1 MIKKFN
7 KKGFTLVEI
16 IVVLVILAILA
27 AIAVPSV
34 LGYVEEAK
42 KEKYIAEAK
51 AIYTV
56 IQVEE
61 TKLANE
67 IDYTDKPSN
76 YNRAE
81 DYMYAKI
88 CDKSDFNKVGEGIVS
103 QKTGIPK
110 VSFIALINDDPKAY
124 HLNWTS
130 EDGKIIDAQ
139 ITKNKKVDILSVSQ

>member
-1 MIKKFN
+1 MIKRFN

-42 KEKYIAEAK
+42 KEKYIAEARS
-51 AIYTV
+51 IYTV

-67 IDYTDKPSN
+67 IDYTDKPSQ
-76 YNRAE
+76 YNNSKE
-81 DYMYAKI
+81 YMYAKI
-88 CDKSDFNKVGEGIVS
+88 CDKGEGIVYK
-103 QKTGIPK
+103 KTGI
-110 VSFIALINDDPKAY
+110 
-124 HLNWTS
+124 HLLSIQEAGNGELSIFWKS
-130 EDGKIIDAQ
+130 EDGKTIWAMIF
-139 ITKNKKVDILSVSQ
+139 KNKEIKIEKVYNHSL